1 MQQPWNPMTW
11 ASENWPQLV
20 GWSSLVAFV
29 SFFYRWIRNLGGY
42 ADSLNN
48 TREDL
53 SLIKSNHIP
62 HLQAELEM
70 VNQRLETV
78 NTNLEGIRED
88 FRDGMNRLSDSINVL
103 LTRL

>member
-1 MQQPWNPMTW
+1 MQAPWNPMTW
-11 ASENWPQLV
+11 ASEHWPQLV
-20 GWSSLVAFV
+20 EWTALGTFLSYI
-29 SFFYRWIRNLGGY
+29 YRWVSHVGRY
-42 ADSLNN
+42 ASTL
-48 TREDL
+48 TESREDL
-53 SLIKSNHIP
+53 SLIKSNHLP